1 MADKRDYYEV
11 LGVSRDADDAAIKKA
26 YRQLA
31 KKYHPDTN
39 PGDKEAEKKFKE
51 ITEAYN
57 ILSDPEK
64 KKLYDQFGHAAFD
77 QSGAA
82 GGAGT
87 SGFHGGF
94 YGSGFGGA
102 GFGSNGFGSG
112 GFSGGGF
119 TGNGGYQEYH
129 FEGGNMDD
137 MFGDIFGNMFGGGK
151 KSRFTGGFHQDGSGF
166 NGFHG
171 YSGFGA
177 DPSSEKGSDA
187 QAEINISFDDAAF
200 GADRVITLSDAN
212 GKSQNLK
219 VHIPAGINEGQSI
232 RLKGKG
238 NPGIG
243 GAEAGDLL
251 LKVHVGTRPGYERK
265 GMDVYTSTEVP
276 FTTAVLGGEI
286 IVPTLYGNVSCKL
299 REGTRC
305 GLKIR
310 LAGKGIVS
318 MKDPK
323 VKGDQYVTIQIA
335 VPQNLT
341 AEAKEKLREFAAAC
355 EKGRR
360 GGRTA
365 A

>member
-1 MADKRDYYEV
+1 MRTMSQQKRDYYEV
-11 LGVSRDADDAAIKKA
+11 LGIDKTADPATIKKA
-26 YRQLA
+26 YRKLA
-31 KKYHPDTN
+31 KKYHPDSN
-39 PGDKEAEKKFKE
+39 VGNEAAAEKFKE
-51 ITEAYN
+51 VNEAYD

-77 QSGAA
+77 GTGAA
-82 GGAGT
+82 GAGSYGANG
-87 SGFHGGF
+87 
-94 YGSGFGGA
+94 
-102 GFGSNGFGSG
+102 GFGSDGS
-112 GFSGGGF
+112 
-119 TGNGGYQEYH
+119 
-129 FEGGNMDD
+129 
-137 MFGDIFGNMFGGGK
+137 
-151 KSRFTGGFHQDGSGF
+151 FTGGFHQDGSGF

>member
-1 MADKRDYYEV
+1 MSSTKRDYYEV
-11 LGVSRDADDAAIKKA
+11 LGVAKDADAAAIKRA
-26 YRQLA
+26 YRKLA
-31 KKYHPDTN
+31 KKYHPDSN
-39 PGDKEAEKKFKE
+39 PGDKTAEQMFKDVN
-51 ITEAYN
+51 EAYDV
-57 ILSDPEK
+57 LSDPKK

-77 QSGAA
+77 ETAGYGQGAQ
-82 GGAGT
+82 GAG
-87 SGFHGGF
+87 
-94 YGSGFGGA
+94 GFGG
-102 GFGSNGFGSG
+102 FG
-112 GFSGGGF
+112 GF
-119 TGNGGYQEYH
+119 GNGGAYRSGSFRSGDGTYHEFH
-129 FEGGNMDD
+129 FEGGDGDD
-137 MFGDIFGNMFGGGK
+137 IFGDIFGNMFGGGK

>member
-1 MADKRDYYEV
+1 
-11 LGVSRDADDAAIKKA
+11 
-26 YRQLA
+26 
-31 KKYHPDTN
+31 
-39 PGDKEAEKKFKE
+39 
-51 ITEAYN
+51 
-57 ILSDPEK
+57 
-64 KKLYDQFGHAAFD
+64 
-77 QSGAA
+77 
-82 GGAGT
+82 
-87 SGFHGGF
+87 
-94 YGSGFGGA
+94 
-102 GFGSNGFGSG
+102 
-112 GFSGGGF
+112 
-119 TGNGGYQEYH
+119 
-129 FEGGNMDD
+129 
-137 MFGDIFGNMFGGGK
+137 MFGGGK
-151 KSRFTGGFHQDGSGF
+151 KSSFHQGASGF
-166 NGFHG
+166 NGFHR
-171 YSGFGA
+171 YSGGFGA
-177 DPSSEKGSDA
+177 DAASEKGSDA

>member
-1 MADKRDYYEV
+1 MTSLATQLLTVPEQQEPVVTAQMAALVLTAALQEV
-11 LGVSRDADDAAIKKA
+11 LAAFPEMAASEVSIL
-26 YRQLA
+26 QT
-31 KKYHPDTN
+31 DT
-39 PGDKEAEKKFKE
+39 PSILKAEKAMISLVIFSE
-51 ITEAYN
+51 IC
-57 ILSDPEK
+57 S
-64 KKLYDQFGHAAFD
+64 AAVKR
-77 QSGAA
+77 AA
-82 GGAGT
+82 LQAV
-87 SGFHGGF
+87 
-94 YGSGFGGA
+94 
-102 GFGSNGFGSG
+102 
-112 GFSGGGF
+112 
-119 TGNGGYQEYH
+119 
-129 FEGGNMDD
+129 
-137 MFGDIFGNMFGGGK
+137 
-151 KSRFTGGFHQDGSGF
+151 FHQDGSGF

>member
-1 MADKRDYYEV
+1 MAESKRDYYEV
-11 LGVSRDADDAAIKKA
+11 LGVPKDADDATLKKA
-26 YRQLA
+26 YRTLA
-31 KKYHPDTN
+31 KKYHPDAN
-39 PGDKEAEKKFKE
+39 PGDQAAADKFKE
-51 ITEAYN
+51 ASEAYSV
-57 ILSDPEK
+57 LSDPEK
-64 KKLYDQFGHAAFD
+64 RRQYDQFGHAAFD
-77 QSGAA
+77 GGA
-82 GGAGT
+82 GGAG
-87 SGFHGGF
+87 
-94 YGSGFGGA
+94 GFGG
-102 GFGSNGFGSG
+102 FDF
-112 GFSGGGF
+112 
-119 TGNGGYQEYH
+119 NGG
-129 FEGGNMDD
+129 D
-137 MFGDIFGNMFGGGK
+137 MGDIFGDIFGNMFGGGK